1 MILESFFL
9 LFLLFTPSLYPQDEE
24 LNKLLRDE
32 LGIEQKDKKKK
43 DTTQSLPKK
52 EDYEQNNPIRER
64 YVNTEES
71 SSTTL
76 LWILVRI
83 FLVLAILIGA
93 LYYILRFLNKNKG
106 LKYPVKGEM
115 RLISHLPLGA
125 GRELQIVEVSGMLL
139 VLGVSEHSIT
149 LIKEITD
156 PLIKERIFLAR
167 DSFEPPKGN
176 FIEELYKV
184 VTGGRVSKSQES
196 QIETLEQE
204 TEILEEIQRRQKSKL
219 EELKRERDRLQ
230 KKEK

>member
-1 MILESFFL
+1 MILKSFFL
-9 LFLLFTPSLYPQDEE
+9 LFLLFTPTLFSQDEE
-24 LNKLLRDE
+24 LDKVLRDE

-43 DTTQSLPKK
+43 DISQPSKK
-52 EDYEQNNPIRER
+52 ENLEQTDPVRER
-64 YVNTEES
+64 YVNSEES

-83 FLVLAILIGA
+83 FLVLAILIGV
-93 LYYILRFLNKNKG
+93 LYYILQFLSRNKG
-106 LKYPVKGEM
+106 LRYPVKGEM

-176 FIEELYKV
+176 FIDELYKV
-184 VTGGRVSKSQES
+184 VTGSRVSKSQES